1 MRILLVAGGWSTERE
16 ISLQGARVIQATL
29 EEMGHTVVFF
39 DPAVSF
45 IDFFST
51 VACVDFAF
59 INLHGVLGEDGTL
72 SALLDYV
79 GCPYQCTGVHSSL
92 FAVNKVIAKMIY
104 KKAGLP
110 TAPFLFFTEPQTILP
125 KHIHYPVFIKSTTG
139 GSSLHLYKADTE
151 KEALG
156 AIRAICGYNEHAIVE
171 EAIVGVEVTC
181 GVLDDTP
188 LPPVLIKAK
197 EGVFFDYSSKYNKN
211 GAEELCPAPL
221 PEHIYSMV
229 QDYALR
235 AHVALGIQGYSRTD
249 MIISEDSPILLET
262 NTIPGMTATSLF
274 PLEAKVAGIDFST
287 LLNILIEKGIARHN
301 AKVSCH
307 TV

>member
-16 ISLQGARVIQATL
+16 VSLQGARGIQAAL

-45 IDFFST
+45 TDFFSI
-51 VACVDFAF
+51 VASVDFAF
-59 INLHGVLGEDGTL
+59 VNLHGVLGEDGTL
-72 SALLDYV
+72 PALLDYV

-104 KKAGLP
+104 TKVGLP
-110 TAPFLFFTEPQTILP
+110 TAPFLFFTEPQTTLP
-125 KHIHYPVFIKSTTG
+125 NHVRYPVFVKSTTG

-151 KEALG
+151 QEALE
-156 AIRAICGYNEHAIVE
+156 AVRAICSCNEHAILE
-171 EAIVGVEVTC
+171 EAITGIEVTC

-197 EGVFFDYSSKYNKN
+197 EGVFFDYASKYNKN
-211 GAEELCPAPL
+211 GAEEICPAPL
-221 PEHIYSMV
+221 PEHVYSMV

-274 PLEAKVAGIDFST
+274 PLEAKAAGMEFST
-287 LLNILIEKGIARHN
+287 LLNTLIEKGIARHN
-301 AKVSCH
+301 AKVAH
-307 TV
+307 HAV